1 MVKSGMGILKRL
13 FEKAQEITQPGEM
26 DQKLDK
32 WNSNPGLVIV
42 VRSIIFTPTVTTLTF
57 RQ

>member
-1 MVKSGMGILKRL
+1 MVKRL
-13 FEKAQEITQPGEM
+13 FEKAQEITRPGDM

-32 WNSNPGLVIV
+32 WNSNPGLVIA
-42 VRSIIFTPTVTTLTF
+42 VRLIIFTPTVTTLTV